1 MYFTE
6 VEKLE
11 HFLGIIAPF
20 LFVLGFIFKFR
31 HWPGAALLMGL
42 SMPGQ
47 QQVLSDVIREWQG
60 IIEQTDDMVIVGIR
74 I

>member
-1 MYFTE
+1 M
-6 VEKLE
+6 EKLE
-11 HFLGIIAPF
+11 YFLGIIAAF

-47 QQVLSDVIREWQG
+47 HQVLSNVIREWQG
-60 IIEQTDDMVIVGIR
+60 KNEQTDDMVIAGIR